1 MSKGKL
7 AWSLRPVEP
16 AEGSRRRLWTRRAA
30 YSIIVSMNSAQ
41 AGPSGAKTPEAAA
54 PIPPSIP
61 LTNGG
66 ALALTFIG
74 SGSAFSKRFFQ
85 NNLLVVKGEDHL
97 LIDCGTRTPEALSKI
112 GLSVGKIRNYLITH
126 THADHIGGLEEVMLV
141 NRYALRQKT
150 TMVITDKLRKILWTM
165 SLRGGAAYNEIH
177 NGIPLAFEDYWDAIV
192 PEKVRGGSRELCE
205 ARIGGITVRLFRTN
219 HIPSS
224 ASDWKN
230 AFLSYG
236 VVLDGRVLFTS
247 DTRYDPEMVLELD
260 AEHRFQAIFHDCQLF
275 TGGVHASLEE
285 LASLPA
291 EIRAKTR
298 LMHYGDNID
307 SFAARIEELGFA
319 GIVRQWETYDFA

>member
-1 MSKGKL
+1 
-7 AWSLRPVEP
+7 
-16 AEGSRRRLWTRRAA
+16 
-30 YSIIVSMNSAQ
+30 MNSLQ
-41 AGPSGAKTPEAAA
+41 AGLPGAKPPEATA
-54 PIPPSIP
+54 PIPTNLS
-61 LTNGG
+61 LTNDG

-85 NNLLVVKGEDHL
+85 NNLLVVKGADHL
-97 LIDCGTRTPEALSKI
+97 LIDCGTRTPEALSKV

-141 NRYALRQKT
+141 NRYGLRQKT

-177 NGIPLAFEDYWDAIV
+177 NGEPLRFEDYWDAIV
-192 PEKVRGGSRELCE
+192 PEKVPGGSRELCE
-205 ARIGGITVRLFRTN
+205 ARVGDIAVRLFRTN

-224 ASDWKN
+224 APDWKT

-236 VVLDGRVLFTS
+236 VVLDGRVLYTS
-247 DTRYDPEMVLELD
+247 DTRYDPELILGLD
-260 AEHRFQAIFHDCQLF
+260 AEYHFQTIFHDCQLF

-285 LASLPA
+285 LAALPP
-291 EIRAKTR
+291 ELRARTR

-307 SFAARIEELGFA
+307 SFTARISELGFA
-319 GIVRQWETYDFA
+319 GIVRQWETYSFA